1 LFAEITSERTNIEES
16 YEGEKFANAVLQWS
30 SGQAPFMV
38 GFQRKASLG

>member
-1 LFAEITSERTNIEES
+1 LFAKVTSERTNVEES
-16 YEGEKFANAVLQWS
+16 NEGEKFANAVLQWG